1 VVVLDACE
9 DEGGFGGSEEGA
21 AGYWG
26 GQGGA
31 VGEVDY
37 CDVPEKA
44 EEDCYG
50 AFLLGALVGFV
61 G

>member
-1 VVVLDACE
+1 VASRDC
-9 DEGGFGGSEEGA
+9 EEGA

>member
-1 VVVLDACE
+1 VASRGC
-9 DEGGFGGSEEGA
+9 EEGA

-37 CDVPEKA
+37 CDVSEEA
-44 EEDCYG
+44 EEDSYG
-50 AFLLGALVGFV
+50 AFLLDALVGLV